1 MLENRVRS
9 TFPVLPAVFLLAG
22 CITPLLASQ
31 ARLLRMVRV
40 FFPRLALRNE
50 CHVRLTRAPELKL
63 NKTRLIVQAHVVVV
77 ELWSARLILV
87 VCLDTS
93 RDWYM
98 VSPQNLKK
106 LTLRTSTSAIGNM
119 STVASLDVGKIF

>member
-9 TFPVLPAVFLLAG
+9 TFPVSPAVFLLAG
-22 CITPLLASQ
+22 CINPLLASQ

-77 ELWSARLILV
+77 ELWSARLVWV

-106 LTLRTSTSAIGNM
+106 WTLLTSTSAIGNM